1 MELRVVNGVAVE
13 TSGRL
18 FRMERYFWLAAL
30 GLVAALCGLAP
41 GMVRQAVAAQ
51 PMYVLGQLS
60 VSSFGNDTTTG
71 ASAPFY
77 SNNYVGLPFGQHCN
91 PVFGTGMTACYA
103 TSAKAHAGSPL
114 AGTGIIS
121 VSASPGGPI
130 DLPAS
135 LLKAKLGTLPSVFDV
150 SNFAK
155 RPVNGVPGGSFS
167 YYPPYIYSY
176 TYADLK
182 NAAGHFFSGG
192 GPGNFAIAVPATPLG
207 GNAGAMSTTQT
218 GAKFGGT
225 MRMLGSL
232 KVHSAVS
239 YPPTTMGASDLLI
252 GTHDWL
258 LDWVGNGSVTAS
270 GAVAVRST
278 MTTQTS
284 KHNGLGQTKTVYLTA
299 KALPWTTGSATVT
312 ATRGPFF
319 SKMARAG
326 YDNRTAAGAGN
337 VQMVSPMLTHWRTPG
352 GGSDYETASIGKLRL
367 TFAPEPS
374 AALILGAGISLLGLL
389 YRAGR
394 QD

>member
-1 MELRVVNGVAVE
+1 MKLRAVNKAAAE
-13 TSGRL
+13 TRGRL
-18 FRMERYFWLAAL
+18 PHIDRIFCLAAL
-30 GLVAALCGLAP
+30 SLAALCGLAT
-41 GMVRQAVAAQ
+41 GTVRQAVAAQ

-60 VSSFGNDTTTG
+60 VASLGNDTTTG

-103 TSAKAHAGSPL
+103 TSARAHAGSPL
-114 AGTGIIS
+114 AGTGIVS
-121 VSASPGGPI
+121 VSASPGGAI
-130 DLPAS
+130 DLPGS
-135 LLKAKLGTLPSVFDV
+135 LLEAKLGTVPSVFDV

-182 NAAGHFFSGG
+182 NAAGHFFAGG
-192 GPGNFAIAVPATPLG
+192 GPGDFAIAPATALG

-232 KVHSAVS
+232 TVHFAVS
-239 YPPTTMGASDLLI
+239 YPPTSMGASDLLI

-258 LDWVGNGSVTAS
+258 LDWVGNGSLTPS
-270 GAVAVRST
+270 GAVAVGSA

-299 KALPWTTGSATVT
+299 KALPWTTGSAKVT

-326 YDNRTAAGAGN
+326 YDNRTASGAGN
-337 VQMVSPMLTHWRTPG
+337 LQMVSPMLTHWRTPSG
-352 GGSDYETASIGKLRL
+352 DFDYETASIGKLRL

-389 YRAGR
+389 HRAGR
-394 QD
+394 RG